1 MLVALAKIMKLKGG
15 NQMRKSTFNY
25 VKDILTDYPRI
36 EEYIKQ
42 REEELRYPYRENDLN
57 SGIKGNRSNY
67 NTQDNLMIT
76 IEQDQRLAALERN
89 KRVVS
94 NILEE
99 CCEDTKIIIQELY
112 MRRMP
117 KYTIQGLITNGLIFV
132 GRTKAFELRDWFFL
146 QVAKDLN
153 LTI

>member
-1 MLVALAKIMKLKGG
+1 MLVAIAKMRRLKGG
-15 NQMRKSTFNY
+15 KKMRKSTFNY
-25 VKDILTDYPRI
+25 IKDILGDYPRI

-42 REEELRYPYRENDLN
+42 REEELRYPHRESDLN
-57 SGIKGNRSNY
+57 AGIKGSR
-67 NTQDNLMIT
+67 QDYDVQDRLMIT

-94 NILEE
+94 TILDE
-99 CCEDTKIIIQELY
+99 CCEDTKMIIQELY

-146 QVAKDLN
+146 QVAKELH

>member
-1 MLVALAKIMKLKGG
+1 
-15 NQMRKSTFNY
+15 MRKSTFNY
-25 VKDILTDYPRI
+25 IKDILTDYPKI

-42 REEELRYPYRENDLN
+42 REEELRYPYREDDLN
-57 SGIKGNRSNY
+57 SGIKGSGAGY
-67 NTQDNLMIT
+67 NVQDSLMIT

-89 KRVVS
+89 RRVVA
-94 NILEE
+94 ILLEE

-132 GRTKAFELRDWFFL
+132 GRTKAFELRDRFFL
-146 QVAKDLN
+146 EVGKDLN
-153 LTI
+153 LTL

>member
-1 MLVALAKIMKLKGG
+1 
-15 NQMRKSTFNY
+15 MRKSTFNY
-25 VKDILTDYPRI
+25 IKDILTDYPKI

-42 REEELRYPYRENDLN
+42 REEELRYPYREDDLN
-57 SGIKGNRSNY
+57 SGIKGSGAGY
-67 NTQDNLMIT
+67 NVQDSLMIT

-89 KRVVS
+89 RRVVATL
-94 NILEE
+94 LEE

-132 GRTKAFELRDWFFL
+132 GRTKAFELRDRFFL
-146 QVAKDLN
+146 EVGKDLN
-153 LTI
+153 LTL

>member
-1 MLVALAKIMKLKGG
+1 
-15 NQMRKSTFNY
+15 MRKSTFNY
-25 VKDILTDYPRI
+25 VKDILADYPRI

-57 SGIKGNRSNY
+57 SGIKGNRANY
-67 NTQDNLMIT
+67 NIQDNLMIT

-89 KRVVS
+89 QRVVS

-117 KYTIQGLITNGLIFV
+117 KYTIQGLITNSLIFV

>member
-1 MLVALAKIMKLKGG
+1 MK
-15 NQMRKSTFNY
+15 KSTFNY
-25 VKDILTDYPRI
+25 IKDILADYPRVD
-36 EEYIKQ
+36 EYIKQ

-57 SGIKGNRSNY
+57 AGIKGHGAGY
-67 NTQDNLMIT
+67 DVQDRLMIT

-94 NILEE
+94 NLLEE
-99 CCEDTKIIIQELY
+99 CCEDTKVIIQELY

-153 LTI
+153 LNI